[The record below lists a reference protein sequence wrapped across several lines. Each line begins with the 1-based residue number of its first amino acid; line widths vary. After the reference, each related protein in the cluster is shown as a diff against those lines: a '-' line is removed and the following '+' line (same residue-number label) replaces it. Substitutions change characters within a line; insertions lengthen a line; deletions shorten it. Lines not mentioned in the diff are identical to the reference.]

1 MAKLSVARSLSP
13 QVTVLFSEGGLW
25 GKIKQLGAEVQGLIE
40 QLTGSGQPERIPIPV
55 RVEK

>member
-1 MAKLSVARSLSP
+1 MAKLSVTQSLSP
-13 QVTVLFSEGGLW
+13 HRTVLFLEGGLW

-40 QLTGSGQPERIPIPV
+40 QLTGTGQPERVPIPV